1 MDQASQSMAL
11 PVGWLREPIFD
22 FGFVLGTAAV
32 ALVATLFAMLDVS
45 IFVPILMLDVWLLGA
60 HHVVA
65 TYTRL
70 CFDRESFRQHRFLV
84 LVLPLIVFGG
94 TLAMVQGVGVWVVT
108 SLYLYWQWFHYTAQS
123 WGVSQVYRR
132 KSGLPVPKHLHLEK
146 ATFYL
151 LPLWGILY
159 RSWQAPE
166 LFLGQE
172 LRVIPVPRLAVDV
185 VATMALV
192 TLGIWLLARIR
203 DAWNKRLPI
212 AHTFY
217 MSSHVSM
224 FAIGYLVIDD
234 VSLGW
239 LLINIWHNAQYILFV
254 WMFNTRRFE
263 GGVDEKA
270 RFLSYLSQPKH
281 WWLYFGVCLALSTVL
296 YKGIETF
303 QEPLVSIGLPLL
315 VFYQTLNFHH
325 YIVDGRIWKMRKPA
339 LQKTLGLSAS

>member
-1 MDQASQSMAL
+1 MAL
-11 PVGWLREPIFD
+11 PVGWLREPFFD
-22 FGFVLGTAAV
+22 VGFVVGTAAV
-32 ALVATLFAMLDVS
+32 ALMATLFAMLDVS

-60 HHVVA
+60 HHVIA

-70 CFDRESFRQHRFLV
+70 CFDRESFRQYRFFV
-84 LVLPLIVFGG
+84 LVLPFIVFGA

-132 KSGLPVPKHLHLEK
+132 KSGLPLPKNLPLEK

-159 RSWQAPE
+159 RSWQDPE
-166 LFLGQE
+166 VFLGQE
-172 LRVIPVPRLAVDV
+172 LRVIPVPRLAVDI
-185 VATMALV
+185 VATLALV
-192 TLGIWLLARIR
+192 TLGIWIFARVR
-203 DAWNKRLPI
+203 DAWNKRLPV

-217 MSSHVSM
+217 MGSHISM

-234 VSLGW
+234 VTLGW
-239 LLINIWHNAQYILFV
+239 LLINIWHNAQYVLFV
-254 WMFNTRRFE
+254 WMFNTKRFE
-263 GGVDEKA
+263 RGLDEKA
-270 RFLSYLSQPKH
+270 RFLSYISQPRN
-281 WWLYFGVCLALSTVL
+281 WWLYFGVCLALSTVM

-303 QEPLVSIGLPLL
+303 QAPLVSIGLPLL

-339 LQKTLGLSAS
+339 LQKTLGLNVN

>member
-1 MDQASQSMAL
+1 MAL
-11 PVGWLREPIFD
+11 PVGWLREPTFD
-22 FGFVLGTAAV
+22 IGFVLGPAAV
-32 ALVATLFAMLDVS
+32 ALFATAFAMLDIS
-45 IFVPILMLDVWLLGA
+45 FFVPILMLDVWLLGA

-84 LVLPLIVFGG
+84 LVLPFIVFGG
-94 TLAMVQGVGVWVVT
+94 TLAMVHGVGVWMVT

-132 KSGLPVPKHLHLEK
+132 KSGLPVPANMHLAK

-166 LFLGQE
+166 MFLGQE
-172 LRVIPVPRLAVDV
+172 LRVIPVPRIAVDV
-185 VATMALV
+185 VATMAIV
-192 TLGIWLLARIR
+192 ALGLWVLARIR
-203 DAWNKRLPI
+203 DAWNKRLPV
-212 AHTFY
+212 AHTLY
-217 MSSHVSM
+217 MSSHIAI
-224 FAIGYLVIDD
+224 FAIGYLLIDD
-234 VSLGW
+234 ITLGW
-239 LLINIWHNAQYILFV
+239 LVINIWHNAQYVLFV
-254 WMFNTRRFE
+254 WMFNTKRFE
-263 GGVDEKA
+263 GGIDEKA
-270 RFLSYLSQPKH
+270 RLLSYLSQPKH

-296 YKGIETF
+296 YKGIEVF